1 MAGLSPSCQTA
12 GSLLA
17 TSMPTKP
24 AGIKWQKVVWQ
35 IYFKEKCTELL
46 LMSEFGIFIN
56 HQSRTLLS
64 KTCHT

>member
-1 MAGLSPSCQTA
+1 MAGTAPSSQTA

-35 IYFKEKCTELL
+35 IHFKGKIHGTT
-46 LMSEFGIFIN
+46 F
-56 HQSRTLLS
+56 H
-64 KTCHT
+64 